1 MKRFN
6 QSERHARPNQ
16 VVQIQT
22 RLTLKSPAVND
33 KGAFQYLKSPP
44 PPKHLKIVIGK
55 GTYLGDTNCI
65 TAFVWS
71 DDEPEILLA
80 A

>member
-1 MKRFN
+1 MKRFKPT
-6 QSERHARPNQ
+6 ERHARPNQ

-22 RLTLKSPAVND
+22 RLTIKSSAVND

-44 PPKHLKIVIGK
+44 PPKLLKIVIGK
-55 GTYLGDTNCI
+55 GRYVGDTNCI

-71 DDEPEILLA
+71 DDETEILMA
-80 A
+80 T